1 MTSFAGM
8 TNFMEFRIFTNS
20 SRRRQ
25 MKTSRLFWIAVFLM
39 AAGLLHDA
47 PALGQS
53 PSCYILASMEKT
65 RIFVRELNQDGNP
78 LRGLDSEWS
87 GWVNQG
93 DQMPITS
100 REKNSSLGVD
110 RCISGAW
117 RCLDGNPSEYG
128 LAKL

>member
-1 MTSFAGM
+1 
-8 TNFMEFRIFTNS
+8 
-20 SRRRQ
+20 
-25 MKTSRLFWIAVFLM
+25 MKTSRLFWIAVFLV

-65 RIFVRELNQDGNP
+65 RIFVRELDQDGNP

-87 GWVNQG
+87 SWVNQG

-100 REKNSSLGVD
+100 RTGRISISYQLSSSDKSFKMDPTGCSGGAV
-110 RCISGAW
+110 ISV
-117 RCLDGNPSEYG
+117 P
-128 LAKL
+128 